1 MKISADVSGAN
12 LANSLSHGRVRF
24 QFFLNEGL
32 FFLSLIDSLSLGITD
47 SEKDVDNV
55 SIVLFFFLFQYQ

>member
-1 MKISADVSGAN
+1 

-32 FFLSLIDSLSLGITD
+32 FFLGLIDSLSLGITD
-47 SEKDVDNV
+47 SETDVEYV
-55 SIVLFFFLFQYQ
+55 SIVLFFSVSISISLIEHPKFLSL